1 MQEEIFGPVLVA
13 TAFRTPAEAVALANN
28 TRYGLAAS
36 IWTENINL
44 ALDLAPK
51 IICGVAWI
59 NSTNQFDASAGFGGR
74 RESGFGREGGWEGLY
89 AYARSIHQSDEP
101 WKELPPRKEHPS
113 HPILVSTGHPNY
125 SLGENRR
132 DRTVDTRIRFSNDGK
147 QMGLVGQGNR
157 KDIRNAVE
165 AANATRSWG
174 KSTAHLRA
182 QILYYLGENL
192 SIRTDEFAGRI
203 SDMTGHNLEEA
214 KEEVQLSI
222 ERLFAYAALVRVNM
236 MLLLMEHPFGE
247 LPWQ

>member
-1 MQEEIFGPVLVA
+1 MQEEIFGPVLVG
-13 TAFRTPAEAVALANN
+13 TTFRTPAEAVALANN

-89 AYARSIHQSDEP
+89 AYAGPNTSPVNP

-125 SLGENRR
+125 SLGENKR
-132 DRTVDTRIRFSNDGK
+132 DRTVVTRIPVFSNDGK

-165 AANATRSWG
+165 AANNARSWG

-192 SIRTDEFAGRI
+192 SIRQ
-203 SDMTGHNLEEA
+203 MNLPDGY
-214 KEEVQLSI
+214 QI
-222 ERLFAYAALVRVNM
+222 
-236 MLLLMEHPFGE
+236 
-247 LPWQ
+247 